1 MRAYCRQR
9 RWPLPRAVINA
20 GFTMVEVLVALM
32 IIATGLIAA
41 LRAAGGVTNGSRELY
56 QRTLAGFCADNA
68 LAQMRLE
75 HAWPP
80 VGEIQFNCAQGN
92 HDFIVQRITAATP
105 NPNFRS
111 VEMIVRDSA
120 QTHEWARLVTV
131 LPNEPR

>member
-41 LRAAGGVTNGSRELY
+41 LRAAGGVTK
-56 QRTLAGFCADNA
+56 
-68 LAQMRLE
+68 
-75 HAWPP
+75 
-80 VGEIQFNCAQGN
+80 GN

-131 LPNEPR
+131 LPNEPRQSSCARARLHIHRTLSG